1 MMRKSPVPPATRLAW
16 MPLIL
21 SRVPTRASSLLEQTL
36 ACCPTSLGVDYQG
49 MAWGGHIKSSQRL
62 SFINFS
68 FTTQSVDLMGL
79 VL

>member
-1 MMRKSPVPPATRLAW
+1 MKTKSLVPPPMRLAW
-16 MPLIL
+16 MPLIS
-21 SRVPTRASSLLEQTL
+21 SRVPTQASSSLVQAL
-36 ACCPTSLGVDYQG
+36 ACHLTSLGVDYQG
-49 MAWGGHIKSSQRL
+49 TARRGHIKVFTM